1 MKTQYE
7 IEITDT
13 FGGESNYSWV
23 KRYTVQASTPRGA
36 MRIATRDFGGE
47 WRKEYETSGDMARY
61 NMKNAC
67 ICAFVTANWEN

>member
-47 WRKEYETSGDMARY
+47 WRSDYYTGDMARF
-61 NMKNAC
+61 NMKGAC
-67 ICAFVTANWEN
+67 ICAFVTYSEN